1 MPSTI
6 LNVTDLNTTELPATA
21 PQNPPFNTSNAD
33 IKALDPNILEAKSF
47 AITRRGFDPSEVR
60 SQLQLAATEIRR
72 LQRLC
77 SELTGRLDELANTN
91 PPEVDVRQASELLG
105 SEISSVLEA
114 AHDAAQERLRRA
126 ESDAAKIKND
136 AQIAAT
142 AALTDAQ
149 TEAERLTDTAE
160 SQAQEIIE
168 AAQTQAEEIIERG
181 RVQGKEMVQEAQ
193 LVRERML
200 RDLARKRQTGRTQVE
215 QLRAGRDRLL
225 DALTTVQTSLDAA
238 IEDLVTSVPEARSAA
253 NRAGL
258 RISSE
263 PAPTVDELEAEIE
276 AARLVGHPFV
286 APAAVSETS
295 LPGPISDTFTT
306 GEMEALDHLDSLTPP
321 TTDAE
326 PPSEPTGVA
335 ESQSVRVPE
344 AVSSSESVRVPGE
357 LSASE
362 SDRVLGGVSESE
374 SVRVPGE
381 LSASESD
388 RVLGGASESDPG
400 GVDASESGRVSGGVV
415 EMEAAREPVVMD
427 ASESVRVPEALAER
441 ESGRVSGRVSESD
454 SDRVPEGVSE
464 RESGRVS
471 GRVSESDSDRVPEGV
486 SESESGRLPD
496 GVAESQSDR
505 VLGGVVEK
513 EAEQEPEG
521 RIDGSVDASIDDAE
535 TAAKNLVLSAENVFA
550 KLRSA
555 GKEQP
560 SSESQTNV
568 GLSDTKT
575 AVAPDAKTAV
585 APDAKTAV
593 APDTTT
599 DSALLLRKQAVA
611 GAARAMKK
619 VLVEEQGELLD
630 AIRIS
635 GGAAM
640 TKRTRQPRHRSY
652 EQAALTVLK
661 EQATALGASSD
672 LDLAPAL
679 DNIVQIAL
687 EPMNRRLL
695 TISNDALGEEELSDA
710 VRALYREVRSRHLND
725 AALAASVTV
734 DGLVQIAKARRAAT
748 NGLDAEPKVR
758 WVVDPNGACGAE
770 CADNALAGDVHAGNE
785 FPTGDRYP
793 PAHPRCTC
801 RLKVT

>member
-21 PQNPPFNTSNAD
+21 PQNPPFNTSSAD

-60 SQLQLAATEIRR
+60 TQLQLAATEIRR

-77 SELTGRLDELANTN
+77 GELTGRLNELANTN

-105 SEISSVLEA
+105 SEIGSVLEA

-136 AQIAAT
+136 AQGAAT

-149 TEAERLTDTAE
+149 TQAERLTDTAKA
-160 SQAQEIIE
+160 QAQEIIE

-181 RVQGKEMVQEAQ
+181 RVQGKDMVQEAQ

-263 PAPTVDELEAEIE
+263 PAPTVDDLEAEIE

-295 LPGPISDTFTT
+295 LPGPINDTFTT

-326 PPSEPTGVA
+326 PPSEPTGVT
-335 ESQSVRVPE
+335 ERKSVRVPE
-344 AVSSSESVRVPGE
+344 AVS
-357 LSASE
+357 ASE
-362 SDRVLGGVSESE
+362 SGGMSESNSGGVLGGVSES
-374 SVRVPGE
+374 
-381 LSASESD
+381 D
-388 RVLGGASESDPG
+388 
-400 GVDASESGRVSGGVV
+400 SGRVSGGVV
-415 EMEAAREPVVMD
+415 EMEAEREPVVVD
-427 ASESVRVPEALAER
+427 ASEPVRVPEALAE
-441 ESGRVSGRVSESD
+441 SEPV
-454 SDRVPEGVSE
+454 RVPEA
-464 RESGRVS
+464 
-471 GRVSESDSDRVPEGV
+471 
-486 SESESGRLPD
+486 
-496 GVAESQSDR
+496 VAESKSVR
-505 VLGGVVEK
+505 V
-513 EAEQEPEG
+513 PEG
-521 RIDGSVDASIDDAE
+521 RIDGSVDGSIDDVE

-560 SSESQTNV
+560 SSQSQTNIR
-568 GLSDTKT
+568 LSDTTT
-575 AVAPDAKTAV
+575 AVP
-585 APDAKTAV
+585 
-593 APDTTT
+593 PDTTT
-599 DSALLLRKQAVA
+599 DSALLLRKQAAA

-640 TKRTRQPRHRSY
+640 TKRTRQPRHHSY
-652 EQAALTVLK
+652 EQAALTALK
-661 EQATALGASSD
+661 EQASALGASSD

-679 DNIVQIAL
+679 DNIAQIAL

-734 DGLVQIAKARRAAT
+734 DGLVQIAKARRAAA

-801 RLKVT
+801 RLTVT

>member
-321 TTDAE
+321 TTDVE

-335 ESQSVRVPE
+335 ESKSVRVPE
-344 AVSSSESVRVPGE
+344 AVSSSESVRVPDGV
-357 LSASE
+357 AE
-362 SDRVLGGVSESE
+362 SKPGRE
-374 SVRVPGE
+374 SVAVAESQSGRVQGE
-381 LSASESD
+381 VVEQEAEQEP
-388 RVLGGASESDPG
+388 VV
-400 GVDASESGRVSGGVV
+400 VDASESGRVSGGVV
-415 EMEAAREPVVMD
+415 VSDP
-427 ASESVRVPEALAER
+427 VRVPEAAAESK
-441 ESGRVSGRVSESD
+441 SGRVSGGMSASK
-454 SDRVPEGVSE
+454 SGGVLGGVVEMEAE
-464 RESGRVS
+464 REPV
-471 GRVSESDSDRVPEGV
+471 VV

-496 GVAESQSDR
+496 GVAESQSGR
-505 VLGGVVEK
+505 VQGEVVEQ

-568 GLSDTKT
+568 GLSDTT
-575 AVAPDAKTAV
+575 TAV

-652 EQAALTVLK
+652 EQAALTALK